1 MGQPAMAA
9 MARPALLAN
18 ERFNEL
24 GIDDRDIREF
34 MEGER
39 ETVEF

>member
-18 ERFNEL
+18 
-24 GIDDRDIREF
+24 DEF
-34 MEGER
+34 MVVGRAEMYRHDE
-39 ETVEF
+39 EE